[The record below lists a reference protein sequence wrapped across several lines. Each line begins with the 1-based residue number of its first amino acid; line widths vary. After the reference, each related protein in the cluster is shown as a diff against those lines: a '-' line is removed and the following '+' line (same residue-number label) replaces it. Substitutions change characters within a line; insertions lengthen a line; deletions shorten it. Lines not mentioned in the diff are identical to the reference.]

1 MAAIAHPPAY
11 DRARAAVR
19 YDDVART
26 LVHRFKYVDR
36 LDLAPVMGRWMARRT
51 RTARRSRCADSRAAA
66 LTKTQDAALQPVGGA
81 DRAIAQASHVL
92 AMHSALKRVRA
103 TAQQVDISKAERS
116 ENVQGAFRVPPEEK
130 AQVAGRRLIL
140 IDVVLT
146 FARVVSPMRAT
157 I

>member
-1 MAAIAHPPAY
+1 MEAIAHPPAY
-11 DRARAAVR
+11 DRACAAVR

-51 RTARRSRCADSRAAA
+51 RTARRSRCVDSRAAA
-66 LTKTQDAALQPVGGA
+66 LTKTQDAAPQPVGGA

-92 AMHSALKRVRA
+92 VMHSALKRVRA

-116 ENVQGAFRVPPEEK
+116 ENVQGTFRVPPEEK

-140 IDVVLT
+140 IDDVLT